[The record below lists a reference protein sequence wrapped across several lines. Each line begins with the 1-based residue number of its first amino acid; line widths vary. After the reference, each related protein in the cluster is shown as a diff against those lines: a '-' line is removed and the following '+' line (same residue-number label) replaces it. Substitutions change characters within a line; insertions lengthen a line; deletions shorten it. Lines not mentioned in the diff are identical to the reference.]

1 MSSMIDKKS
10 FIESESYQISKIE
23 NFDLFTQFVTGNL
36 EKLEYKVIK
45 YIFEFLDRNENHTA
59 YNYYYLLR
67 IIDKILADE
76 PSNIKRVPR
85 FFIDEHFIKTCY
97 KVCPESVEFMTKF
110 DTRVYLGTKLKY
122 RILCNLIKSFKLLKA
137 SLDNE

>member
-1 MSSMIDKKS
+1 MSSMIDKAS

-23 NFDLFTQFVTGNL
+23 NFDLFTQFVVGNL
-36 EKLEYKVIK
+36 DKLEYKVIN
-45 YIFEFLDRNENHTA
+45 YIFEFLDRKENHTA

-85 FFIDEHFIKTCY
+85 FFIDENFIKTCY

-110 DTRVYLGTKLKY
+110 DSRVYLGTNWKY